1 MTILSNFLD
10 DPFDFIQNAKTSQI
24 VKLIN
29 DSNKQYYNFDNPIM
43 SDEQYDILKEELQNR
58 EPEHK
63 LLKKIGNDT
72 HSKDKVKLPYNMG
85 SMDKNK
91 LGTGIID
98 KWISKYKDNGY
109 VLSDKLDGS
118 SGLLIIKNNEIK
130 LYTRGNGTIG
140 TDISSMATKINGIPT
155 ENLNVVVRGE
165 LIIKQNKFSKFKDT
179 YSNLR
184 AMVNG
189 LVGKKKINDEELKL
203 IDFVSYEVIEPE
215 LKPSDQMKLLKKLKF
230 IPVENKTVKSIDE
243 NYLSSYFKERK
254 KSSTYDIDGII
265 ITNNGINKRNTSGN
279 PKYAFAFK
287 ELIEDQIVE
296 TTISDV
302 EWRISKD
309 GLIKP
314 RVHVKPV
321 KISGITIMHVT
332 GHNAKYIVDNGIGKG
347 TLIKLTRAG
356 EVIPYILEVL
366 KKVTPSKPKI
376 AFKWNSTKVDYIL
389 DESKITENDE
399 HDMLVKNILYFF
411 KKMEIKNVDESII
424 KKMIEINL
432 NSVNKI
438 INATVED
445 FLKIENFKE
454 KMATKV
460 FTNIQNAIKDV
471 KLSQLMAASN
481 LFGAGLGSKKLQ
493 IIIDNFSDILTMK
506 ISKKDL
512 IDEVIDLDG
521 FDTKTATQFAEKLP
535 AFKKFVKENKNI
547 TILNDSDEEY
557 DDKLKDLKF
566 VFTGFRNKK
575 IEEFILKNGGDV
587 TNAISKNTSYLV
599 TNDKNSKSSKIEKA
613 KTLKVKILSPKELL
627 QLLNIDGQEIE
638 I

>member
-254 KSSTYDIDGII
+254 KSSNYDIDGII

-296 TTISDV
+296 TTILDV

-366 KKVTPSKPKI
+366 KKVTPSKPKT

-399 HDMLVKNILYFF
+399 YDMLVKNILYFF

-445 FLKIENFKE
+445 FIKIENFKE

-506 ISKKDL
+506 MSKKDL

-535 AFKKFVKENKNI
+535 AFKKFLKENKNI

-575 IEEFILKNGGDV
+575 IEEFIIKNGGDV
-587 TNAISKNTSYLV
+587 TNTISKNTSYLV
-599 TNDKNSKSSKIEKA
+599 TSDKNSKSSKIEKA

-627 QLLNIDGQEIE
+627 QLLNIDGQEME